1 MLEQTIIEAIKP
13 QMIQA
18 LNDHLAEQGVALR
31 TVQVVVNKKV
41 VRETSGLFHKDF
53 EKVLKLVNCD
63 IPTMLV
69 GPAGSGKNVCI
80 KQVADALGL
89 EMYYTNNV
97 SNEFKVTG
105 FVDAGGV
112 YHETEFYKAF
122 KNGGVFFLDEIDS
135 SDPSAL
141 IILNSAISNGYV
153 TFPHEKVERHPDFR
167 CIAAANTWG
176 NGRDFQYVGRN
187 ALDAASLDRIR
198 ASAAAVR
205 VNEVLDTEPG
215 ILDPKE
221 EAACAIQHGHVEF
234 RNVGFRYHGA
244 EQSALRNISFEAKP
258 GEVTAIIGSTGSG
271 KSTIVRLIPRFFDVT
286 DGAILLDG
294 VDIREIK
301 QKDLRDQIGYTP
313 QRGILFSGTI
323 ASNLQLAKPDA
334 TEEEMEKVL
343 EIAQASDFVQADP
356 AGLNREIAQ
365 NGANVSG
372 GQKQRLSIARVLLK
386 NPPVFIFD
394 DSFSALDFK
403 TDAALRRALSEN
415 VRNSTIL
422 IVTQRV
428 ATAKNSDQILVL
440 EHGLLVGAGTHAQL
454 MRDCQTYQEIANSQ
468 LSKEELE

>member
-18 LNDHLAEQGVALR
+18 LNDHLAAQGVALR

-53 EKVLKLVNCD
+53 EKVLKLVNSD

-122 KNGGVFFLDEIDS
+122 RNGGVFFLDEIDS

-187 ALDAASLDRIR
+187 ALDAASLDRFVSFRFDYDESLEKALFPNDRILRFVWEARKTAFENQIR
-198 ASAAAVR
+198 HIFSTRTIKYAYEMEEAGFD
-205 VNEVLDTEPG
+205 LDTIIRSVVIKG
-215 ILDPKE
+215 MNADDINTVIRNMDLD
-221 EAACAIQHGHVEF
+221 
-234 RNVGFRYHGA
+234 RYDNA
-244 EQSALRNISFEAKP
+244 YLDKMY
-258 GEVTAIIGSTGSG
+258 
-271 KSTIVRLIPRFFDVT
+271 D
-286 DGAILLDG
+286 LLNDYE
-294 VDIREIK
+294 D
-301 QKDLRDQIGYTP
+301 
-313 QRGILFSGTI
+313 
-323 ASNLQLAKPDA
+323 
-334 TEEEMEKVL
+334 
-343 EIAQASDFVQADP
+343 
-356 AGLNREIAQ
+356 
-365 NGANVSG
+365 
-372 GQKQRLSIARVLLK
+372 
-386 NPPVFIFD
+386 
-394 DSFSALDFK
+394 
-403 TDAALRRALSEN
+403 
-415 VRNSTIL
+415 
-422 IVTQRV
+422 
-428 ATAKNSDQILVL
+428 
-440 EHGLLVGAGTHAQL
+440 
-454 MRDCQTYQEIANSQ
+454 
-468 LSKEELE
+468 

>member
-1 MLEQTIIEAIKP
+1 MLEQTIIETIKP

-18 LNDHLAEQGVALR
+18 LNDHLTAQGVALR

-53 EKVLKLVNCD
+53 EKVLKLVNSD

-89 EMYYTNNV
+89 EMYYTNSV

-187 ALDAASLDRIR
+187 ALDAASLDRFVSFRFDYDEGLEKALFPNDRILRFVWEARKTAFENQIR
-198 ASAAAVR
+198 HIFSTRTISMLTRWKRPAS
-205 VNEVLDTEPG
+205 T
-215 ILDPKE
+215 
-221 EAACAIQHGHVEF
+221 
-234 RNVGFRYHGA
+234 
-244 EQSALRNISFEAKP
+244 
-258 GEVTAIIGSTGSG
+258 ST
-271 KSTIVRLIPRFFDVT
+271 
-286 DGAILLDG
+286 LL
-294 VDIREIK
+294 
-301 QKDLRDQIGYTP
+301 
-313 QRGILFSGTI
+313 
-323 ASNLQLAKPDA
+323 
-334 TEEEMEKVL
+334 
-343 EIAQASDFVQADP
+343 FV
-356 AGLNREIAQ
+356 
-365 NGANVSG
+365 V
-372 GQKQRLSIARVLLK
+372 
-386 NPPVFIFD
+386 
-394 DSFSALDFK
+394 
-403 TDAALRRALSEN
+403 
-415 VRNSTIL
+415 
-422 IVTQRV
+422 
-428 ATAKNSDQILVL
+428 
-440 EHGLLVGAGTHAQL
+440 
-454 MRDCQTYQEIANSQ
+454 
-468 LSKEELE
+468 